1 MYTVE
6 EKSRVLRVYGFNS
19 ISIKMF
25 PVPES
30 RKQANFIIITRRG
43 GGEDRLNL
51 AIGIT
56 PRPRRYD
63 KLPQFEFR
71 PIADITSLIN
81 QIRRLQVQLCSDAG
95 LIWEGR
101 RRREREGDTRNLC
114 DPWRTIEAKV
124 LGVAPKN
131 GKEGRRRTSGKIK
144 GFDWIRLEMK
154 SNRMYNEFI

>member
-1 MYTVE
+1 MYTME

-30 RKQANFIIITRRG
+30 RKQANFIIITRREG
-43 GGEDRLNL
+43 GRDRLNL

-95 LIWEGR
+95 LIWKGR
-101 RRREREGDTRNLC
+101 KGREREGDTRNLC

-124 LGVAPKN
+124 LN
-131 GKEGRRRTSGKIK
+131 GLHRKMERKEEEELGENKRI
-144 GFDWIRLEMK
+144 
-154 SNRMYNEFI
+154 

>member
-1 MYTVE
+1 M
-6 EKSRVLRVYGFNS
+6 
-19 ISIKMF
+19 
-25 PVPES
+25 
-30 RKQANFIIITRRG
+30 
-43 GGEDRLNL
+43 

-95 LIWEGR
+95 LIWKGR
-101 RRREREGDTRNLC
+101 REGDTRNLC

-124 LGVAPKN
+124 LN
-131 GKEGRRRTSGKIK
+131 GLHRKMERKEEEELGENKRI
-144 GFDWIRLEMK
+144 
-154 SNRMYNEFI
+154 